1 MIASDTRRCFLISTR
16 CLVHS
21 LAIVEVLAFLL
32 VAVGK
37 VAVLEVVV
45 AIVATT
51 SDAVV
56 IVASALLKV
65 VNVKAAPV
73 LEGVDVKV
81 DVLLVVVRLVNLSN

>member
-1 MIASDTRRCFLISTR
+1 MA
-16 CLVHS
+16 V
-21 LAIVEVLAFLL
+21 VEAMCVLL

-37 VAVLEVVV
+37 VAVLEEVV
-45 AIVATT
+45 AKAATT
-51 SDAVV
+51 SDAIV

-65 VNVKAAPV
+65 VDVKAAPV